1 MICHDSDI
9 LCTVFAQTRTRV
21 GQHSW
26 VKCHLPKL
34 FSKLAEIFRGP
45 GGFFITVPTA
55 QSPLSEVGPENLKV
69 NEGLNPIDLIF
80 YASPAVQLVFL
91 ILLTLSI
98 VSWVIIVQRWLVL
111 VAAQKGVL
119 SFEQRF
125 WSGMDLTQLYKE
137 GTQMQKEDLQIV
149 GMENIFRAGF
159 KEFMR
164 LRAQSSVE
172 GEAIMEGAQ
181 RAMRVAYSREE
192 EKLERH
198 LSFLATVGS
207 VSPYIGLFGTVIGI
221 MNSFLG
227 LATQAQATLQVV
239 APGIAEALFATA
251 IGLFA
256 AIPAVVAYNRYSS
269 TLDFVTSSYITFSDE
284 FSSIL
289 HRQIHSN

>member
-1 MICHDSDI
+1 M
-9 LCTVFAQTRTRV
+9 
-21 GQHSW
+21 
-26 VKCHLPKL
+26 
-34 FSKLAEIFRGP
+34 
-45 GGFFITVPTA
+45 
-55 QSPLSEVGPENLKV
+55 

-80 YASPAVQLVFL
+80 NASPAVQLVFL

-111 VAAQKGVL
+111 SAAQKGVL

-125 WSGMDLTQLYKE
+125 WSGIDLTQLYKE
-137 GTQMQKEDLQIV
+137 GTQMQQEDLQIV

-164 LRAQSSVE
+164 LRQQSSVD

-269 TLDFVTSSYITFSDE
+269 ALDHVTSSYITFSDE